1 MIEGWAPCDLCMPH
15 VMLMHACVVPAGSS
29 LLSSRSEASAG
40 SLYWIAS
47 PGAHVLCRQV
57 QACFRYAA
65 KPVPDRFTGS
75 LCRIA
80 LHSLDLRSLYASMYR
95 ALVAASAVG
104 RERALSASPQADVMP
119 HRSTLSRLAACATV
133 AGKYMLPALR
143 AFTAECI
150 ALGDCLC
157 AWACFVPRSCEP

>member
-1 MIEGWAPCDLCMPH
+1 MAI
-15 VMLMHACVVPAGSS
+15 S
-29 LLSSRSEASAG
+29 LLGELERITALLRDEFRVICAYPIGLSCMR
-40 SLYWIAS
+40 
-47 PGAHVLCRQV
+47 VLCRQV

-104 RERALSASPQADVMP
+104 RERARAHILGELEQMT
-119 HRSTLSRLAACATV
+119 TLFR
-133 AGKYMLPALR
+133 
-143 AFTAECI
+143 E
-150 ALGDCLC
+150 
-157 AWACFVPRSCEP
+157 